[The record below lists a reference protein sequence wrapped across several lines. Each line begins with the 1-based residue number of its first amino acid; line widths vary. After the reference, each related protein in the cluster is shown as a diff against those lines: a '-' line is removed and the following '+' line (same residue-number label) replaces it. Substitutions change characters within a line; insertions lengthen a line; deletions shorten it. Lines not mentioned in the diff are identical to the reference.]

1 MINYYKKEELKEVA
15 LDSLIDL
22 NYATDVAMESE
33 FVSENEAENIRTS
46 YILIKEIVEEYL
58 KLVEPKKK
66 KLPVNQIICLYTI
79 EKKTMDYIAEK
90 FSVSRK
96 TIRNILNGA
105 CEIRNPGPIN
115 KMNEVNVDYIK
126 HLRCVERMNIKDIA
140 KKFDCSIDCVS
151 SFLKRN
157 NIKKP
162 PIIHEKKISKE
173 QIIKKII
180 NKNNKWNTELSFLW
194 RCTRNDLLDILDFE
208 EKNETI

>member
-1 MINYYKKEELKEVA
+1 MIQFYKKEELKEVA
-15 LDSLIDL
+15 LDALSDL

-33 FVSENEAENIRTS
+33 CVSENEAENIRTS

-58 KLVEPKKK
+58 KMIEPKKK
-66 KLPVNQIICLYTI
+66 KLPVNRIICLYTI
-79 EKKTMDYIAEK
+79 EHKSMDYIAAK
-90 FSVSRK
+90 FSVSK
-96 TIRNILNGA
+96 TTIRNILIGA

-115 KMNEVNVDYIK
+115 KMNELDVDYIK

-140 KKFDCSIDCVS
+140 KKFDCSVECVS

-162 PIIHEKKISKE
+162 PIIREKEMTKE

-180 NKNNKWNTELSFLW
+180 DKNNKWNTDLSFLW
-194 RCTRNDLLDILDFE
+194 RCTRDDLLDILIFE